1 MQQEAYNGIS
11 AARLE
16 GAVWRKSQRSNSQ
29 GQCVE
34 LARLDERTVAVRNSR
49 DPEGTALVFDVRG
62 IREMIAGLRSGSFDD
77 LAG

>member
-1 MQQEAYNGIS
+1 MQQTYNGIS

-34 LARLDERTVAVRNSR
+34 MARIADGTVAVRNSR
-49 DPEGTALVFDVRG
+49 DPEGPALIFPVDGVREL
-62 IREMIAGLRSGSFDD
+62 ITGLRGGSFDD
-77 LAG
+77 LVA